1 MMVQKR
7 GNVLT
12 HIFLIIIVAVIL
24 FPVVWV
30 VTTSL
35 RRDEA
40 AFSSKLFSS
49 RLTLQHYRDL
59 VAPEKNLPFLIQD
72 LQAMVSRV
80 KPYDTWSED
89 ELKDAVKRSIEKV
102 ASYLT
107 ETENRLK
114 SAEDSFKRI
123 EAFLNDHSDEIKNS
137 VIENLQELVSSI
149 QTPELDDSDESK
161 AALYLVLSKERF
173 NSKVHRALEE
183 DLKKTTGVD
192 ASTREGYEQALEILR
207 TSYEKLADGYD
218 ELLEKTQKELNAV
231 REEILSL
238 QQQYQNLQDDIME
251 ANLII
256 EKDITP
262 ELERIKA
269 SLSDLNELKER
280 IKQTTASSLFP
291 VDDSSFLQNVSNMT
305 LTIDNLLSEMDSL
318 VEYENLRRSLA
329 TLKGE
334 LEKLSEGNEELKSR
348 LLYSDLIKIY
358 EEIQPRL
365 VRILKETSETLT
377 SIKDKIVILNVLNK
391 RLEDLRLQEKSLSEK
406 LSEYQQSISEIHKR
420 LLEPQR
426 ILSLKVFKY
435 DLQRSISTLERVKS
449 FGKTDLLR
457 YSSVLKTLRDFMNS
471 YWEKDEL
478 YSRISKVVRG
488 MRWIEEYRDFASK
501 FDTFP
506 ENLKSILEEMRLS
519 LSDLERSYEDL
530 LSLSAQGVYVSSGI
544 LNRMYDIVKMDF
556 VSKVRANMS
565 VASRRAGILMDLVPF
580 SDLKGDL
587 RNIDKELFRIDQIWK
602 QKTKHY
608 FWLWVLNSV
617 IVSLIVAFITTTV
630 CAIAAYPFSRMR
642 FLGRRYGIMAL
653 LLIQMFPGVIF
664 MIAIYDLL
672 NFMGKYIPF
681 IGIDTLGGLIFAYLT
696 NIAYNMY
703 LIKGFY
709 DTIPTSL
716 EEAAIVDGATRFQ
729 SFYRI
734 IIPLARPILTV
745 VFLLVFIGTFNEYV
759 VARIILQNV
768 RHYTYALGLQAFA
781 TGPYETE
788 WGLFTAAAL
797 LGMTPM
803 VILFLSLQRYLV
815 SGLTRGAVKE

>member
-1 MMVQKR
+1 M
-7 GNVLT
+7 
-12 HIFLIIIVAVIL
+12 IL

-40 AFSSKLFSS
+40 AFSSKLFTS

-59 VAPEKNLPFLIQD
+59 VAPEKNLPFLVQD
-72 LQAMVSRV
+72 LQAMISKV
-80 KPYDTWSED
+80 KPYDTWSEE
-89 ELKDAVKRSIEKV
+89 ELKDAVESSIEKV
-102 ASYLT
+102 KAYLSET
-107 ETENRLK
+107 ETRLND
-114 SAEDSFKRI
+114 AVNSFEKVD
-123 EAFLNDHSDEIKNS
+123 AFLNDHSEEIKNRT
-137 VIENLQELVSSI
+137 IEEMRELLSSI
-149 QTPELDDSDESK
+149 QIPDLSDSVENR
-161 AALYLVLSKERF
+161 AALYLVLSKERY
-173 NSKVHRALEE
+173 NSTAHKALKELLE
-183 DLKKTTGVD
+183 RFTGVD
-192 ASTREGYEQALEILR
+192 TGTRDGYEKAIESLKE
-207 TSYEKLADGYD
+207 SYEKLADGYD
-218 ELLEKTQKELNAV
+218 GLIKETQRELNAV
-231 REEILSL
+231 KEEMSSL
-238 QQQYQNLQDDIME
+238 RQQYSALQDNVME
-251 ANLII
+251 ANLVI
-256 EKDITP
+256 EKDIIP
-262 ELERIKA
+262 ELERIKI
-269 SLSDLNELKER
+269 SLSELNNLREQIRQTALRSPFPVNDEEFSRNVSEAVQMLNKFLNEMGSFAEYDSLK
-280 IKQTTASSLFP
+280 
-291 VDDSSFLQNVSNMT
+291 N
-305 LTIDNLLSEMDSL
+305 SL
-318 VEYENLRRSLA
+318 VE
-329 TLKGE
+329 LKKE
-334 LEKLSEGNEELKSR
+334 LTKLSEGSEDLRNR
-348 LLYSDLIKIY
+348 LLFSDLVKIY
-358 EEIQPRL
+358 EELHPRL
-365 VRILKETSETLT
+365 IRILKETAETIA
-377 SIKDKIVILNVLNK
+377 SIKDRIAVLNVLNE
-391 RLEDLRLQEKSLSEK
+391 RLKDLEIQEKDLTAK
-406 LSEYQQSISEIHKR
+406 ISEYQQKISEVQQK

-426 ILSLKVFKY
+426 TLNLIVFRYELEKT
-435 DLQRSISTLERVKS
+435 ISSLERVKA
-449 FGKTDLLR
+449 FKKTDLLR
-457 YSSVLKTLRDFMNS
+457 YSSALKTLRNFMNS
-471 YWEKDEL
+471 YWKKDEL
-478 YSRISKVVRG
+478 YSRISRAVKE

-501 FDTFP
+501 FDVFP
-506 ENLKSILEEMRLS
+506 ENLKAILEEMHTS
-519 LSDLERSYEDL
+519 LSDLERSYGDFI
-530 LSLSAQGVYVSSGI
+530 SLSSQGVYVSSSV
-544 LNRMYDIVKMDF
+544 LSRMYDIVKMDF
-556 VSKVRANMS
+556 VNKVRANMS
-565 VASRRAGILMDLVPF
+565 VASRRAGNLIDLVPF
-580 SDLKGDL
+580 SEVKKDL
-587 RNIDKELFRIDQIWK
+587 RNIDRELFRIDQIWK

-642 FLGRRYGIMAL
+642 FFGRRYGIMAL

-729 SFYRI
+729 SFYKI

>member
-1 MMVQKR
+1 MVQRR
-7 GNVLT
+7 GNIFT
-12 HIFLIIIVAVIL
+12 HIFLIFIIAVIL

-40 AFSSKLFSS
+40 AFSSKLFTS

-59 VAPEKNLPFLIQD
+59 VAPEKNLPFLVQD
-72 LQAMVSRV
+72 LQAMISKV
-80 KPYDTWSED
+80 KPYDTWSEE
-89 ELKDAVKRSIEKV
+89 ELKDAVGSSIEKV
-102 ASYLT
+102 KSYLS
-107 ETENRLK
+107 ETEARLNN
-114 SAEDSFKRI
+114 AVNSFERVD
-123 EAFLNDHSDEIKNS
+123 AFLNDHSEEIKNRT
-137 VIENLQELVSSI
+137 IEEMRELLSSI
-149 QTPELDDSDESK
+149 QIPDLNDSVENR
-161 AALYLVLSKERF
+161 AALYLVLSKERY
-173 NSKVHRALEE
+173 NSTAHKALKELLE
-183 DLKKTTGVD
+183 RFTGVD
-192 ASTREGYEQALEILR
+192 TGTRDGYEKAIESLKE
-207 TSYEKLADGYD
+207 SYEKLADGYD
-218 ELLEKTQKELNAV
+218 GLIEETQRELNAV
-231 REEILSL
+231 KEEMSSL
-238 QQQYQNLQDDIME
+238 RQQYSDLQDDVME
-251 ANLII
+251 ANLVI
-256 EKDITP
+256 EKDIIP
-262 ELERIKA
+262 ELERIKI
-269 SLSDLNELKER
+269 SLSELNNLREQIR
-280 IKQTTASSLFP
+280 QTTLRSPFP
-291 VDDSSFLQNVSNMT
+291 VDDEEFSRNISETVQMLNEFL
-305 LTIDNLLSEMDSL
+305 DEMITFAEYDSL
-318 VEYENLRRSLA
+318 KDLLVE
-329 TLKGE
+329 LKKE
-334 LEKLSEGNEELKSR
+334 LTKLSEGNEDLRNR
-348 LLYSDLIKIY
+348 LLFSDLMKIY
-358 EEIQPRL
+358 EELHPRL
-365 VRILKETSETLT
+365 IRILKEAAETIA
-377 SIKDKIVILNVLNK
+377 SIKDRITVLSVLNE
-391 RLEDLRLQEKSLSEK
+391 RLKDLEIQEKDLTAK
-406 LSEYQQSISEIHKR
+406 ISEYQQKISEVQQK

-426 ILSLKVFKY
+426 TLNLIVFRYNLETTISSLEGVKAFK
-435 DLQRSISTLERVKS
+435 
-449 FGKTDLLR
+449 KTDLLR
-457 YSSVLKTLRDFMNS
+457 YSSALKTLRDFMNS

-478 YSRISKVVRG
+478 YSRISRVVKE

-501 FDTFP
+501 FDVFP
-506 ENLKSILEEMRLS
+506 ENLKAILEEMHNS
-519 LSDLERSYEDL
+519 LSDLERSYGDL
-530 LSLSAQGVYVSSGI
+530 VSLSSQGVYVSSSV
-544 LNRMYDIVKMDF
+544 LSRMYDIVKMDF
-556 VSKVRANMS
+556 VNKVRANMS
-565 VASRRAGILMDLVPF
+565 VASRRAGNLIDLVPF
-580 SDLKGDL
+580 SEVKKDL
-587 RNIDKELFRIDQIWK
+587 RNIDRELFRIDQIWK

-642 FLGRRYGIMAL
+642 FFGRRYGIMAL

>member
-1 MMVQKR
+1 MVQKR

-12 HIFLIIIVAVIL
+12 HIFLVIIVAVIL

-59 VAPEKNLPFLIQD
+59 VAPERNLPFLIQN
-72 LQAMVSRV
+72 LQAMISKV

-89 ELKDAVKRSIEKV
+89 ELKNAVKQSIEKV
-102 ASYLT
+102 SSYLA
-107 ETENRLK
+107 ETESRLK
-114 SAEDSFKRI
+114 SAEDSFRKI
-123 EAFLNDHSDEIKNS
+123 ETFLNNHSDEIKNG
-137 VIENLQELVSSI
+137 VIENLQELSSSI
-149 QTPELDDSDESK
+149 QTPELDDSDKSR
-161 AALYLVLSKERF
+161 AALYLVLSRERF
-173 NSKVHRALEE
+173 HSKVHRALKEVLE
-183 DLKKTTGVD
+183 RIAGVD
-192 ASTREGYEQALEILR
+192 TSTREGYERAIEILKA
-207 TSYEKLADGYD
+207 SYEELTNGYD
-218 ELLEKTQKELNAV
+218 NLLEETQKELNAV

-238 QQQYQNLQDDIME
+238 KQQYQELQDDIME

-256 EKDITP
+256 EKDIAP
-262 ELERIKA
+262 ELERMRT
-269 SLSDLNELKER
+269 SLVDLNELKER
-280 IKQTTASSLFP
+280 IKQATVSGLFP
-291 VDDSSFLQNVSNMT
+291 VDDSGFSQST
-305 LTIDNLLSEMDSL
+305 SEAIRTIDDLLNEMDSL
-318 VEYENLRRSLA
+318 AEYDNLKQLLVSL
-329 TLKGE
+329 KKE
-334 LEKLSEGNEELKSR
+334 LEKLSEGNEELKNR
-348 LLYSDLIKIY
+348 LLYSDLVKIY
-358 EEIQPRL
+358 GEIHPRL
-365 VRILKETSETLT
+365 IRILKETSETIAG
-377 SIKDKIVILNVLNK
+377 IKDKIVVLSVLNE
-391 RLEDLRLQEKSLSEK
+391 RLEELHLQEKNLAEK
-406 LSEYQQSISEIHKR
+406 LSEYQRSISEVHQK
-420 LLEPQR
+420 LLKPQR
-426 ILSLKVFKY
+426 TLSQIVFKY
-435 DLQRSISTLERVKS
+435 NLQSAISTLERIRS

-457 YSSVLKTLRDFMNS
+457 YSSVLKMLRDFMNS
-471 YWEKDEL
+471 YWEKDEF
-478 YSRISKVVRG
+478 YNRISKVIRE

-506 ENLKSILEEMRLS
+506 KNLETILKEMKLSLNDLEESYDDLIS
-519 LSDLERSYEDL
+519 LSS
-530 LSLSAQGVYVSSGI
+530 QGVYVSSSI

-556 VSKVRANMS
+556 VSRVRANMS
-565 VASRRAGILMDLVPF
+565 VASRRAGNLIDLVPF
-580 SDLKGDL
+580 SELKGDL
-587 RNIDKELFRIDQIWK
+587 RNIDKQLFRIDQIWK

-642 FLGRRYGIMAL
+642 FFGRRYGIMAL

>member
-1 MMVQKR
+1 MVQRR
-7 GNVLT
+7 GNIFT
-12 HIFLIIIVAVIL
+12 HIFLIFIIAVIL

-40 AFSSKLFSS
+40 AFSSKLFTS

-59 VAPEKNLPFLIQD
+59 VAPEKNLPFLVQD
-72 LQAMVSRV
+72 LQAMISKV
-80 KPYDTWSED
+80 KPYDTWSEE
-89 ELKDAVKRSIEKV
+89 ELRDAVKISIEKV
-102 ASYLT
+102 KTYLS
-107 ETENRLK
+107 ETEARLNN
-114 SAEDSFKRI
+114 AVNSFERVD
-123 EAFLNDHSDEIKNS
+123 AFLNDHSEEIKNRT
-137 VIENLQELVSSI
+137 IEEMRELFSSI
-149 QTPELDDSDESK
+149 QIPDLSDSEENR
-161 AALYLVLSKERF
+161 AALYLVLSKERY
-173 NSKVHRALEE
+173 NSTAHKALEE
-183 DLKKTTGVD
+183 LLERFTGID
-192 ASTREGYEQALEILR
+192 SGTRDGYERAIESLKE
-207 TSYEKLADGYD
+207 SYEKLADGYD
-218 ELLEKTQKELNAV
+218 ELIEETQRELNAV
-231 REEILSL
+231 KEEMSSL
-238 QQQYQNLQDDIME
+238 RQQYSALQDDVME
-251 ANLII
+251 ANLVI
-256 EKDITP
+256 EKDIIP
-262 ELERIKA
+262 ALERIKI
-269 SLSDLNELKER
+269 SLSELNNLREQIR
-280 IKQTTASSLFP
+280 QTTLRSPFP
-291 VDDSSFLQNVSNMT
+291 VDDEEFSRN
-305 LTIDNLLSEMDSL
+305 ISETVQMLNEILDEMSTFAEYDSL
-318 VEYENLRRSLA
+318 KDLLVE
-329 TLKGE
+329 LKKE
-334 LEKLSEGNEELKSR
+334 LTKLSEGNEDLRDR
-348 LLYSDLIKIY
+348 LLFSDLVKIY
-358 EEIQPRL
+358 EELHPRL
-365 VRILKETSETLT
+365 IRILKEAVETIA
-377 SIKDKIVILNVLNK
+377 SIKDRITVLSVLNE
-391 RLEDLRLQEKSLSEK
+391 RLKDLEILEKDLTAK
-406 LSEYQQSISEIHKR
+406 ISEYQQKISEVQQK

-426 ILSLKVFKY
+426 TLNLIVFRY
-435 DLQRSISTLERVKS
+435 NLETTISSLERVKT
-449 FGKTDLLR
+449 FKKTDLLR
-457 YSSVLKTLRDFMNS
+457 YSSALKTLRDFMNS

-478 YSRISKVVRG
+478 YSRISRVVKE

-501 FDTFP
+501 FDVFP
-506 ENLKSILEEMRLS
+506 ENLKTVLKEMHNS
-519 LSDLERSYEDL
+519 LSDLERSYGDL
-530 LSLSAQGVYVSSGI
+530 VSLSSQGVYVSSSV
-544 LNRMYDIVKMDF
+544 LSRMYDIVKMDF
-556 VSKVRANMS
+556 VNKVRANMS
-565 VASRRAGILMDLVPF
+565 VASRRAGNLIDLVPF
-580 SDLKGDL
+580 SEVKKDL
-587 RNIDKELFRIDQIWK
+587 RNIDRELFRIDQIWK

-642 FLGRRYGIMAL
+642 FFGRRYGIMAL